1 MRSES
6 EALLKK
12 LVELP
17 SPSGYEQPVQSAFR
31 EYVSQYADSVETD
44 ILGNV
49 HAVVNP
55 TGVPRLMFAGHS
67 DQIGFLVRYIDDE
80 GFLYM
85 SRVGGIDVPA
95 LHSRRIRIW
104 TRSGPILGV
113 FGRKSLHLMNE
124 EERKK
129 MPELHDLWVDIG
141 VANLA
146 EARERVELGDPATFA
161 EPFEHVTEDL
171 CVSPGF
177 DNKMGCFVMAEI
189 TRLLRGQPLK
199 ASVHAVSTVQEEIG
213 LRGAR
218 TGAYHVGA
226 KVGVAVDVGHVSD
239 YPGVDKRR
247 VGGNK
252 VGAGPM
258 ICRGANINPKV
269 FHMLVDAAKTEGIP
283 YQVEVEGGG
292 TGTDANAMQL
302 NQAGM
307 ATGLIS
313 TPLRYMHS
321 TCELMSLTDIENTAR
336 LCAAFALRV
345 SEEVDFIP

>member
-1 MRSES
+1 
-6 EALLKK
+6 
-12 LVELP
+12 
-17 SPSGYEQPVQSAFR
+17 
-31 EYVSQYADSVETD
+31 
-44 ILGNV
+44 V
-49 HAVVNP
+49 HAVLNP
-55 TGVPRLMFAGHS
+55 DAQPRLMFAGHA
-67 DQIGFLVRYIDDE
+67 DQIGFVIQYVDDE

-85 SRVGGIDVPA
+85 SRVGGIDVAA

-104 TRSGPILGV
+104 TSNGPILGV
-113 FGRKSLHLMNE
+113 FGRKSIHLMTE

-129 MPELHDLWVDIG
+129 TIEIHELWVDIG
-141 VANLA
+141 AKSA
-146 EARERVELGDPATFA
+146 EEAMERVSLGDPATFA
-161 EPFEHVTEDL
+161 EPFERLYGDL

-177 DNKMGCFVMAEI
+177 DNKMGSFVMAE
-189 TRLLRGQPLK
+189 TVRLLKGKTLK

-218 TGAYHVGA
+218 TSSYHVGA
-226 KVGVAVDVGHVSD
+226 KVGIAVDVGHVSD
-239 YPGVDKRR
+239 YPGIDKRR

-258 ICRGANINPKV
+258 ICRGANINHKV
-269 FHMLVDAAKTEGIP
+269 FEMLIGAAKEEEIP
-283 YQVEVEGGG
+283 YQIEVAGMG

-307 ATGLIS
+307 ATGLVS
-313 TPLRYMHS
+313 APLRYMHS

-345 SEEVDFIP
+345 NADVDFTP

>member
-1 MRSES
+1 MRPES
-6 EALLKK
+6 EAFLKK
-12 LVELP
+12 IIELP
-17 SPSGYEQPVQSAFR
+17 SPSGFEQPVQAAWR
-31 EYVSQYADSVETD
+31 DYVSPWADRVETD
-44 ILGNV
+44 ILGNA
-49 HAVVNP
+49 HAVLNP
-55 TGVPRLMFAGHS
+55 EAEPRLMFAGHS
-67 DQIGFLVRYIDDE
+67 DQIGFLVNYIDEE

-104 TRSGPILGV
+104 TRNGPRLGV

-129 MPELHDLWVDIG
+129 TPELHDMWVDIG
-141 VANLA
+141 ARTTQEAA
-146 EARERVELGDPATFA
+146 ELVEMGDPATFA
-161 EPFEHVTEDL
+161 EPFEHMTDDL

-189 TRLLRGQPLK
+189 VRLLQGQALRS
-199 ASVHAVSTVQEEIG
+199 SVHAVSTVQEEIG
-213 LRGAR
+213 LRGAH
-218 TGAYHVGA
+218 TSAYLVGA

-239 YPGVDKRR
+239 YPTVDKRR

-252 VGAGPM
+252 LGAGPM
-258 ICRGANINPKV
+258 ICRGANVNPRV
-269 FHMLVDAAKTEGIP
+269 YEMLVATAKEEGIP
-283 YQVEVEGGG
+283 YQIEVAGGG

-307 ATGLIS
+307 ATGLVS

-321 TCELMSLTDIENTAR
+321 TCEMMSLTDIENTVR

-345 SEEVDFIP
+345 NEDVNFTP